1 MAALTLSEKAKMIAK
16 ESFRER
22 MRTAIITKANYWK
35 NVTPGAL
42 SDYNLRMQK
51 RKQFSFKY
59 LKGVIPS
66 MEAYS
71 AFFLDLYQETTPD
84 LITGTSTDLDGQ
96 LTDAVLT
103 SGTWQDPA
111 LDFFAGVVAGDE
123 TAGIIW

>member
-1 MAALTLSEKAKMIAK
+1 MAALTLSQKSQMVAK
-16 ESFRER
+16 ESFRDR

-35 NVTPGAL
+35 NVAPGAL

-59 LKGVIPS
+59 LKGASPS
-66 MEAYS
+66 MEQYS
-71 AFFLDLYQETTPD
+71 AFFLDLYQETTPV
-84 LITGTSTDLDGQ
+84 LIVGGDLDGQ
-96 LTDAVLT
+96 LDDSVLT
-103 SGTWQDPA
+103 SGTWQDPT

>member
-1 MAALTLSEKAKMIAK
+1 MAALTLSEKSQMVSK
-16 ESFRER
+16 ESFRDR
-22 MRTAIITKANYWK
+22 MKTAIMTKANYWK
-35 NVTPGAL
+35 NLVPTAL

-51 RKQFSFKY
+51 RKKFSFNY

-96 LTDAVLT
+96 LSDAVLT
-103 SGTWQDPA
+103 SGTWQDPT